1 MPAIRFLFLRSP
13 IFLIILLLL
22 QGCRNNSRH
31 QESLYSQQ
39 LALADSLVHSQPG
52 RADSIYRSLA
62 AKKNLHGSK
71 TMTLALF
78 GLATGFTNK
87 GQVDSAR
94 NYLEQAFEDARS
106 HEDTLSML
114 RYYLEKGN
122 GYLDPGLFDKA
133 ETEFLSGL
141 SLAKKN
147 QNQLYQEK
155 FLLSLGSIQ
164 SQRGNYPG
172 SIKTYMLG
180 LKQAENQKN
189 KVSEAYAL
197 QEIGV
202 VFSQTRDFKEAATYL
217 KRAIA
222 LRMELNMSRE
232 AADAMQNLGIVYR
245 RAEKPDSAMYYYDNA
260 YRTFALLRDSL
271 KMIMVRYNIAV
282 ILKNEKKYDLALK
295 ELNDILSVCTRKNIL
310 QGAVYAYTTLAAI
323 YQNTGNLPEAL
334 ACVDSSIALAGR
346 INQLANL
353 PALYDRKREVL
364 ASKGD
369 FKAAYQTLEQANV
382 LQDSLFSIDKHA
394 EIFRLKTVYETEKKE
409 TDIKLLRIDNK
420 YQATRLRSL
429 IIFIFLGSAVLI
441 MIIWLVWLRLKR
453 TRLLNDLAE
462 ERNHLLSE
470 EKKVQQAEIDQ
481 LELKTQLQEQELVYK
496 TLVQADLVHFN
507 RSVREKLSPFGMKIT
522 RKADKEEFAMALH
535 SLSRD
540 SNRDPLAE
548 FDVLFRQLHPNFYE
562 NLSVGCPGLSSS
574 ELQICAL
581 IRLNFSSKDI
591 ARLLSLS
598 VATIETS
605 RSHIRKKFNLDVKD
619 NLSSFLMSK

>member
-202 VFSQTRDFKEAATYL
+202 VFSQTRDFKEAAPT
-217 KRAIA
+217 
-222 LRMELNMSRE
+222 
-232 AADAMQNLGIVYR
+232 
-245 RAEKPDSAMYYYDNA
+245 
-260 YRTFALLRDSL
+260 
-271 KMIMVRYNIAV
+271 
-282 ILKNEKKYDLALK
+282 
-295 ELNDILSVCTRKNIL
+295 
-310 QGAVYAYTTLAAI
+310 
-323 YQNTGNLPEAL
+323 
-334 ACVDSSIALAGR
+334 
-346 INQLANL
+346 
-353 PALYDRKREVL
+353 
-364 ASKGD
+364 
-369 FKAAYQTLEQANV
+369 
-382 LQDSLFSIDKHA
+382 
-394 EIFRLKTVYETEKKE
+394 
-409 TDIKLLRIDNK
+409 
-420 YQATRLRSL
+420 
-429 IIFIFLGSAVLI
+429 
-441 MIIWLVWLRLKR
+441 
-453 TRLLNDLAE
+453 
-462 ERNHLLSE
+462 
-470 EKKVQQAEIDQ
+470 
-481 LELKTQLQEQELVYK
+481 
-496 TLVQADLVHFN
+496 
-507 RSVREKLSPFGMKIT
+507 
-522 RKADKEEFAMALH
+522 
-535 SLSRD
+535 
-540 SNRDPLAE
+540 
-548 FDVLFRQLHPNFYE
+548 
-562 NLSVGCPGLSSS
+562 
-574 ELQICAL
+574 
-581 IRLNFSSKDI
+581 
-591 ARLLSLS
+591 
-598 VATIETS
+598 
-605 RSHIRKKFNLDVKD
+605 
-619 NLSSFLMSK
+619 